1 MNFIFAFVEITILL
15 GKQVNN
21 VNKLTLKYQNAYE
34 ILNNFI
40 TEYNQNFL
48 RLKEYFKKRYCFNM
62 SIRPFFQRIF
72 VEWMTT
78 A

>member
-1 MNFIFAFVEITILL
+1 MNSIFAFVEITILL

-40 TEYNQNFL
+40 TEYNKNFL
-48 RLKEYFKKRYCFNM
+48 RLKQYFKKRY
-62 SIRPFFQRIF
+62 
-72 VEWMTT
+72 
-78 A
+78 

>member
-1 MNFIFAFVEITILL
+1 MNSIFAFVEITILL

-40 TEYNQNFL
+40 TEYNKNFL
-48 RLKEYFKKRYCFNM
+48 RLKEYFKKRY
-62 SIRPFFQRIF
+62 
-72 VEWMTT
+72 
-78 A
+78 

>member
-1 MNFIFAFVEITILL
+1 MKKMIEILLKYCGITSCLMNSIFAFVEITILL

-40 TEYNQNFL
+40 TEYNKNFL
-48 RLKEYFKKRYCFNM
+48 RLKEYFKKRY
-62 SIRPFFQRIF
+62 
-72 VEWMTT
+72 
-78 A
+78 